1 MIRSTL
7 KRLQVLVC
15 AGALA
20 WVGACGDD
28 AEPAKGHLHD
38 GGDHHDHDAGHHDH
52 DSGHDGHEDDEENL
66 KLCRSDLPAFESGL
80 EAEGAS
86 GNIRGRLVSAD
97 PTAARKGQN
106 TWVLDFETLDG
117 TPVTDIKVKR
127 AWTWM
132 AVHRHTGTFEPKAT
146 ALEEPGRWEFD
157 GVSFTMRGPW
167 EARFELASETAGDDV
182 VVFELC
188 VGR

>member
-1 MIRSTL
+1 MFRSVL
-7 KRLQVLVC
+7 NRLQVLVC
-15 AGALA
+15 ASTLA
-20 WVGACGDD
+20 WVGACGDEE
-28 AEPAKGHLHD
+28 EPSKGGHHHHD
-38 GGDHHDHDAGHHDH
+38 GGDHGDAGDHHHEDG
-52 DSGHDGHEDDEENL
+52 GHGDDDEENL
-66 KLCRSDLPAFESGL
+66 KLCRADLPAFEPGL
-80 EAEGAS
+80 EAEGSS

-97 PTAARKGQN
+97 PAAARKGQN
-106 TWVLDFETLDG
+106 VWVLDFETLDG

-132 AVHRHTGTFEPKAT
+132 AVHRHNGTFEPEAT
-146 ALEEPGRWEFD
+146 AQEEPGRWEFD
-157 GVSFTMRGPW
+157 GISFTMRGPW